1 MSNDGRPEMSSSP
14 TVSTS
19 PVHAGRDLRLAAAL
33 VALAI
38 AYALW
43 FRRDAAMLV
52 AWAIFALPPLLLGL
66 QAARGAG
73 RLTRFLT
80 GVLGLF
86 WFSHGVMTA
95 WADAEHRL
103 PALAVALFSV
113 LAILA
118 ANAEALHAKFGRRG

>member
-1 MSNDGRPEMSSSP
+1 MNDETSPRMPSP

-19 PVHAGRDLRLAAAL
+19 SGGRAGDHRLAFAL
-33 VALAI
+33 CGLAI

-52 AWAIFALPPLLLGL
+52 AWTIFALPPLLLGL

-118 ANAEALHAKFGRRG
+118 ANAEALHAKFGRRS